1 MMGRSLM
8 QTLAVAVMEMRG
20 RRHECLTLE
29 HILLAMTHERTGR
42 LILEGCGVD
51 LAELRRQLDT
61 YLTTFIATQSESDDG
76 EVLQTVAV
84 ERVLERAIRQIRS
97 AGRVKAEVGDVLAA
111 MFEEEDCW
119 AVYFLRR
126 QDVTRMDVL
135 EYISHDLPAALR

>member
-61 YLTTFIATQSESDDG
+61 YLTTFIGRFVRPDASKPKWATCWPPCLKKKTAG
-76 EVLQTVAV
+76 PFTFCVA
-84 ERVLERAIRQIRS
+84 R
-97 AGRVKAEVGDVLAA
+97 
-111 MFEEEDCW
+111 
-119 AVYFLRR
+119 
-126 QDVTRMDVL
+126 T
-135 EYISHDLPAALR
+135 